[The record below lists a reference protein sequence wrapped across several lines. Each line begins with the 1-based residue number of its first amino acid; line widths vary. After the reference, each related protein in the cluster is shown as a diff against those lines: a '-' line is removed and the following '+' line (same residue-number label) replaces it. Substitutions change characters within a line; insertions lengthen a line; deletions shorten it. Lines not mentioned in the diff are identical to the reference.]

1 VYPTVSSR
9 IFLSWYCCLA
19 LAAGM
24 ADATARTAAA
34 VLNEDEAVLHA
45 HQLFAANARS
55 SADAKRLQELAQQ
68 SRQHPLREYVEYW
81 ALSTRL
87 TNLPDDERAALYRDI
102 DTWLQQ
108 HPGSLAADLL
118 RRDWLLKLGETGEWG
133 TFDAQRTLWVLN
145 DEREMTCYT
154 LLSGYLKEKERRDN
168 NPQEADTVTEP
179 ARAQLLARRALGPG
193 CTALTDALVNDGRFK
208 RDDLWQRL
216 RVLVEANY
224 FSAAKRT
231 AEYLSEPAL
240 LALEQIG
247 KNAARW
253 LNQHPSTLR
262 DATDHE
268 LLVLALIRIAASNPD
283 GAATQAEGALV
294 KQLTAA
300 EQAHVWGQIAVSGA
314 RELKPAAL
322 SWFIKAHQFAAQSEV
337 PVVFSEA
344 VCEWH
349 ARAALRAQD
358 WKEVRLAIERM
369 PQALQR
375 EQAWIYWLGRAYQAH
390 RQTPGIT
397 AQMAT
402 QMAEKARAQFM
413 QLALQY
419 TFYGKL
425 AQEELGLQIVTP
437 PRAAPPAEEEMQAA
451 ASNPHFQRALA
462 FYQLGLILEGKR
474 EWNWGLRGMNDR
486 QLLAAAEL
494 ARRKD
499 ILDRS
504 INAADRTRL
513 EHDFA
518 LRFPSPHQAL
528 MQEQATRLNLDSA
541 MIYGLIRQESRFAQL
556 AQSSAG
562 AHGLMQIM
570 PRTAHW
576 VAQKLGLKNYRRGD
590 LKEIDTNIL
599 LGTHYFK
606 MVLDDLDQSALL
618 ASAAYNAGPHRSRS
632 WRASLSGP
640 VEGAIFA
647 ETIPFTETRD
657 YVKQVIS
664 NAVDYAALWE
674 GKPQSIKARLGVIA
688 PKDAGNTDLP

>member
-1 VYPTVSSR
+1 VYSSVSFKK
-9 IFLSWYCCLA
+9 FLPWFCCLA
-19 LAAGM
+19 LAGGA

-34 VLNEDEAVLHA
+34 AVPNEDEAVLRA
-45 HQLFAANARS
+45 HQLFTSNARS
-55 SADAKRLQELAQQ
+55 SADVKRLQELAQQ
-68 SRQHPLREYVEYW
+68 SKQHPLREYVEYW
-81 ALSTRL
+81 ALSTHL

-108 HPGSLAADLL
+108 HSSSLAADLL
-118 RRDWLLKLGETGEWG
+118 RRDWLFKLGETGEWA
-133 TFDAQRTLWVLN
+133 TFDAQRTQWVLN
-145 DEREMTCYT
+145 DEREIACYT
-154 LLSGYLKEKERRDN
+154 LLSRYLKEKERREA

-193 CTALTDALVNDGRFK
+193 CTALTEALVSAGRFK

-240 LALEQIG
+240 PALEQIG

-253 LNQHPSTLR
+253 LTQHPNTLR

-268 LLVLALIRIAASNPD
+268 LLVLAMIRIAATNPD
-283 GAATQAEGALV
+283 VAATQAEGALV

-300 EQAHVWGQIAVSGA
+300 EQAQVWGQIGLSGA

-322 SWFIKAHQFAAQSEV
+322 SWFIKAQQFAAQSEV

-344 VCEWH
+344 VFEWH

-358 WKEVRLAIERM
+358 WKEVRQVIERM
-369 PQALQR
+369 PLALQR
-375 EQAWIYWLGRAYQAH
+375 EQTWTYWLGRAYQAQS
-390 RQTPGIT
+390 QTPGVAANMT
-397 AQMAT
+397 D
-402 QMAEKARAQFM
+402 KARVQFM

-437 PRAAPPAEEEMQAA
+437 PRAQPPAAEEMQAA
-451 ASNPHFQRALA
+451 ESSPHFQRALA
-462 FYQLGLILEGKR
+462 FYQLGLTLEGNR
-474 EWNWGLRGMNDR
+474 EWNWGLRGLNDR
-486 QLLAAAEL
+486 QLLAASEL

-528 MQEQATRLNLDSA
+528 MQEQASRLNLDSA
-541 MIYGLIRQESRFAQL
+541 IIYGLIRQESRFAQL
-556 AQSSAG
+556 AHSSAG

-576 VAQKLGLKNYRRGD
+576 VAQKLGLKNYRRSD

-632 WRASLSGP
+632 WRASLNGP

-657 YVKQVIS
+657 YVKHVIS

-688 PKDAGNTDLP
+688 PKEAGSTELP